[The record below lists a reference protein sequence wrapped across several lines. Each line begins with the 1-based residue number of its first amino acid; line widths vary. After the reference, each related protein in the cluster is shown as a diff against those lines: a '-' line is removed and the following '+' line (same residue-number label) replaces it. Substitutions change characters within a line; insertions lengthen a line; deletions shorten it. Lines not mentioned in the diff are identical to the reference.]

1 MFVNRYRLLARSLVT
16 APTGSTMVIPFAL
29 NFFPVDN
36 SELVQSE
43 FVDKETEKAINPIID
58 YEKSKFTPYNQNTL
72 QEISEVKIKLWNSP
86 GSPMTY
92 SDLGISDNDI
102 KFRKNRFTN
111 TFLRLS
117 FYDSDQVTNSNFL
130 FDVDYFTQIGSD
142 QKDLTGCSPA
152 DFNCLTPNQNYGNP
166 LVASSM
172 PVSYLSS
179 NPITLPEKLAEGY
192 YLYWLNKDV
201 INSPKDIY
209 MRSTMNNAVDGKI
222 TQFYAVLDVT
232 PPIYDTNLFKKL
244 NVKYTIFK
252 DNNDKNFKYYI
263 DNTSRSINI
272 SPTSITIN
280 LYKLIVQ

>member
-1 MFVNRYRLLARSLVT
+1 MFVNRYRLLASSLVT

-43 FVDKETEKAINPIID
+43 FVDKETENAINPIVD
-58 YEKSKFTPYNQNTL
+58 YEKSKFTPYDQNTL
-72 QEISEVKIKLWNSP
+72 QEIIEVKIKLWNGV

-92 SDLGISDNDI
+92 SDLGVTDNDI
-102 KFRKNRFTN
+102 KFRRNRFTN
-111 TFLRLS
+111 SFLRLS

-130 FDVDYFTQIGSD
+130 FDVDYFTQIGND
-142 QKDLTGCSPA
+142 QKDLTGCPPA
-152 DFNCLTPNQNYGNP
+152 DFNCLSPNQNYGNP
-166 LVASSM
+166 LPASSM

-179 NPITLPEKLAEGY
+179 NPIISPEKSAEGY
-192 YLYWLNKDV
+192 YLYWLIKDIV
-201 INSPKDIY
+201 NGSKDIY

-232 PPIYDTNLFKKL
+232 PPIYDSNLFNKL

-252 DNNDKNFKYYI
+252 DNNDNIFKYYI

-272 SPTSITIN
+272 NPTSITIN
-280 LYKLIVQ
+280 LYKLVVQ